1 LYGLPPPLDFLTPAK
16 KENVGHCPLR
26 YPMPTSPPLAIAL
39 ARCNGGATRRVE
51 DLPSRGSV
59 EMIYRRTIWLTILA
73 VDVVLFVIAAVIG
86 QHPKQHWKDVLGGI
100 GWFGFLFC
108 TLLLILI
115 AVGWLVHGRRRRVTT

>member
-1 LYGLPPPLDFLTPAK
+1 
-16 KENVGHCPLR
+16 
-26 YPMPTSPPLAIAL
+26 
-39 ARCNGGATRRVE
+39 
-51 DLPSRGSV
+51 
-59 EMIYRRTIWLTILA
+59 MIYRRTTWLPILA
-73 VDVVLFVIAAVIG
+73 VDVILFVIAAVIG